1 VKGFGAEAAYLQVG
15 REVIPNPVPSNPRQ
29 EAPAMTPRTHPD
41 DETLAQFVLGRL
53 DRKSMARVEGH
64 LRGCSRCGQVA
75 MQTPDD
81 RLVALLKASTP
92 RLATEAPADDTA
104 GLPRFEAQGPFRESS
119 SSKSPGKLR
128 TLVVLAC
135 LAGVMCWS
143 VSGCSGGGENSS
155 LSPEAQAKAKENF
168 KKRFGGS
175 GEKTKDSKTS
185 R

>member
-1 VKGFGAEAAYLQVG
+1 
-15 REVIPNPVPSNPRQ
+15 
-29 EAPAMTPRTHPD
+29 MTPRTHPN

-75 MQTPDD
+75 MQAPDD
-81 RLVALLKASTP
+81 RLVTLLKGSTP
-92 RLATEAPADDTA
+92 RFATESPADDTT
-104 GLPRFEAQGPFRESS
+104 GLPRLEARGPFRESS
-119 SSKSPGKLR
+119 GSKSPGKLR

-135 LAGVMCWS
+135 LAGVLGSS
-143 VSGCSGGGENSS
+143 VSGCSRVCGNADV
-155 LSPEAQAKAKENF
+155 SPEAQAKAKENF

-175 GEKTKDSKTS
+175 GEKTKDRMTS